1 MKILTYGTFDLFHY
15 GHYNLLKRAKE
26 LGDYLLVG
34 VSSDKMCEE
43 KGKTAILSQEKRIE
57 IVSNLR
63 FVDKVVLENDME
75 QKVRDAVEYKIDKF
89 VLGSDYEI
97 IFKEMPEYEAL
108 LKLGVQVLFLER
120 TPDISTTEL
129 KSKYMRQLE
138 LDKDKNSIHNQ
149 TNEG

>member
-26 LGDYLLVG
+26 LGDFLLVG

-63 FVDKVVLENDME
+63 FVDKVILENDME
-75 QKVRDAVEYKIDKF
+75 QKIRDAVEYKIDKF
-89 VLGSDYEI
+89 VLGSDYEV
-97 IFKEMPEYEAL
+97 IFKKMPEYE
-108 LKLGVQVLFLER
+108 
-120 TPDISTTEL
+120 
-129 KSKYMRQLE
+129 SKAC
-138 LDKDKNSIHNQ
+138 Q
-149 TNEG
+149 TVFVHD